1 MYFLFFRAFKLY
13 LSALIGAFKF
23 DHTAPLRPIRILFLL
38 FLFPLFIL
46 LQIVHAV
53 GLTLDNV
60 LFSGYKNRATNKALF
75 VIGIPRSGTTFIHRR
90 LSKCLDTTTFSTWE
104 AIFAPSICEK
114 YVFKG
119 LAFIDRI
126 FGKIVSQLINWVI
139 KLVGGTFHDI
149 HTVLLEEP
157 EEDYL
162 TLLPVGACFI
172 LLFAF
177 PQSKELYKLI
187 AFDKFSK
194 KEQHAILNFYKSII
208 QRHLYFQKGNPLFL
222 SKNAAFSSWLPY
234 LKKIFPDAKFILSI
248 REPQTAISSQ
258 LSALKSAR
266 QLFGTDPKGTLSQ
279 SIILE
284 AFKHAYKSIYEF
296 TKRNSSN
303 DYALIHQEAL
313 LKAPNELLQNG
324 LKTIGIAVPE
334 AFQFTEDSNKA
345 SKHQHRAY
353 SIEKAQIDSSIY
365 KHFELLCE
373 RFPKQ

>member
-13 LSALIGAFKF
+13 ISAFINAFKF

-46 LQIVHAV
+46 LQIIHAIS
-53 GLTLDNV
+53 LILDNF
-60 LFSGYKNRATNKALF
+60 LFSNYKNRTTNKALF

-90 LSKCLDTTTFSTWE
+90 LSQSLDATTFSTWE

-114 YVFKG
+114 YVVKG
-119 LAFIDRI
+119 LAFIDRM
-126 FGKIVSQLINWVI
+126 FGKIISRSINWMI
-139 KLVGGTFHDI
+139 QLVGGNFHDI

-162 TLLPVGACFI
+162 TLLPIGACFI

-177 PQSKELYKLI
+177 PNSKELCKLI
-187 AFDKFSK
+187 AFEQFSK
-194 KEQHAILNFYKSII
+194 KEQYAILNFYKSII
-208 QRHLYFQKGNPLFL
+208 QRHLYFQKGDPLFL

-234 LKKIFPDAKFILSI
+234 LKKIFPNAKFILSI

-279 SIILE
+279 SIILS
-284 AFKHAYKSIYEF
+284 AFKHSYKSIYEF
-296 TKRNSSN
+296 TKRSPSD

-313 LKAPNELLQNG
+313 QKAPNKQLLTS
-324 LKTIGIAVPE
+324 LETIGIAVPK
-334 AFQFTEDSNKA
+334 AFQFSEDSKKA

-353 SIEKAQIDSSIY
+353 SIEKGHIDSSIY
-365 KHFELLCE
+365 KHFDLICE
-373 RFPKQ
+373 RFPK